1 MIDMKNKFLKFT
13 LCFLLAVSFIQSI
26 NISYSYAK
34 EQSVDITSPTKEE
47 KTQQLNLIKDD
58 NKNDREV
65 IVTSNLKKQLIDELK
80 KRHAKGEYL
89 EITENMIKALT
100 DSELQALLFNEVQ
113 IIPSMKFGADTMESI
128 TKKSEE
134 VNENFSKDDLDEA
147 IAESYKN
154 YTYVD
159 FNFNDLYSLPEETQ
173 NSVFEL
179 IKDYTREKKE
189 AMALLALCGIGG
201 IGLLKKGQE
210 LLKSESVEDRIQRHI
225 KLKEIK
231 EKELLETMR
240 MTDYKDGIYY
250 KFYDDDDN
258 LKNLTER
265 SINSGMTLKQE
276 SRIANEVNRITSNSA
291 KVYDAM
297 ETLAKKAS
305 EVETNEKGKEMIDN
319 LITQIQE
326 NKDKEIKLV
335 QSSKN
340 MKERLQEMN
349 DTVYDDM
356 HMNDDMNDDI

>member
-1 MIDMKNKFLKFT
+1 MKNKFLKFA

-26 NISYSYAK
+26 SISYSYAK
-34 EQSVDITSPTKEE
+34 EQNVDITSPTKEE
-47 KTQQLNLIKDD
+47 ETQQLNLIKDD

-80 KRHAKGEYL
+80 KSHAKGEYL
-89 EITENMIKALT
+89 EITEDMIKALT
-100 DSELQALLFNEVQ
+100 DSELQGLLFNEAQ
-113 IIPSMKFGADTMESI
+113 IIPSMKFGADMVELVA
-128 TKKSEE
+128 KKSEE
-134 VNENFSKDDLDEA
+134 ANENFSKDDLDEA

-159 FNFNDLYSLPEETQ
+159 LNFNDLYSLPEETQ

-201 IGLLKKGQE
+201 IGLLKKGHE
-210 LLKSESVEDRIQRHI
+210 LLKSETVEDRIQRHI

-231 EKELLETMR
+231 EKDPMIMATK
-240 MTDYKDGIYY
+240 YKDGIYY

-276 SRIANEVNRITSNSA
+276 SRIANEVNRMTNNLT
-291 KVYDAM
+291 KTCYAM

-305 EVETNEKGKEMIDN
+305 EVETNEKAKEMIDN
-319 LITQIQE
+319 FITQIQE

-335 QSSKN
+335 QVNKN

-356 HMNDDMNDDI
+356 NMNDDMDDDI